1 MASMPRYEV
10 KDSGGQ
16 LDVGGWMESTEAL
29 AVRGSAFR
37 VSALMVE
44 GTDKE
49 ECLLLTYWELLLW
62 LRICRS
68 WCYASDADID
78 QFQLELL
85 LFRNVCPRKLLD
97 LVQCQ

>member
-1 MASMPRYEV
+1 MASMPWYEV

-16 LDVGGWMESTEAL
+16 LDGGGWMERQEKI
-29 AVRGSAFR
+29 RGSAFR

-68 WCYASDADID
+68 WCYASAADID

-85 LFRNVCPRKLLD
+85 LFRNVCLRKLLD